1 MSKTLR
7 ILAQSVSASELEQ
20 IKALMHGMQM
30 PTRWEWTADAA
41 NADVVL
47 IDVDSLYGHMDWLKA
62 QSQGRK
68 VICLTASSM
77 GEQDIVIARPI
88 SVGGIKHALALTAGD
103 DLGNTGVKPAANNA
117 PIVGTPARPA
127 RVTGEQPAVTIPSSQ
142 RITAEQPA
150 LRHVT
155 GEQPV
160 VRQVTGE
167 QRAVPMTPITTPAAA
182 AASTPAAPQVPTPA
196 PAQPVSV
203 LARITGQQRVV
214 PSTPIAAPV
223 EPTSFLKPQAS
234 TLADYLLGDHLEAPA
249 MIARTG
255 LPALIIDRS
264 NDRYY
269 GGLTLKPLLPYCQ
282 GRIERSEWKPVPEK
296 ELASLRASGSGLPLS
311 RLLWLYTLG
320 TSNGVALLP
329 GLDANSR
336 FKLLKW
342 PQIER
347 EFPKHFR
354 IATAMMKAPALL
366 VEVSDFAGAGL
377 NEVIDFVNAY
387 AAIGVVCPENQSPLT
402 DRKLVLER
410 LQARAS

>member
-7 ILAQSVSASELEQ
+7 IAAQSVSASELEQ

-30 PTRWEWTADAA
+30 LTRWEWTADAA
-41 NADVVL
+41 HADVVL
-47 IDVDSLYGHMDWLKA
+47 IDVDTLYGHMDWLKA
-62 QSQGRK
+62 QSQGRRM
-68 VICLTASSM
+68 ICLTASSM
-77 GEQDIVIARPI
+77 GEQDVVIARPI
-88 SVGGIKHALALTAGD
+88 SVGGIKHALALVAGD
-103 DLGNTGVKPAANNA
+103 DLGVAGVKPAANNV
-117 PIVGTPARPA
+117 PIVSTPNRPA
-127 RVTGEQPAVTIPSSQ
+127 RVTGEQPIVPTPSSQ
-142 RITAEQPA
+142 RVTAEQPA
-150 LRHVT
+150 IRRVT
-155 GEQPV
+155 GEQP
-160 VRQVTGE
+160 
-167 QRAVPMTPITTPAAA
+167 AVPAQPRPAAA
-182 AASTPAAPQVPTPA
+182 VPVP
-196 PAQPVSV
+196 
-203 LARITGQQRVV
+203 RITGQQRVV
-214 PSTPIAAPV
+214 PSPAAV
-223 EPTSFLKPQAS
+223 EPTPLLRPAAS
-234 TLADYLLGDHLEAPA
+234 TLADYLLDDHLDAPA
-249 MIARTG
+249 MLARAG

-282 GRIERSEWKPVPEK
+282 GRIERGEWKPVPEK
-296 ELASLRASGSGLPLS
+296 ELAALRESGSGLPLS

-354 IATAMMKAPALL
+354 IATAMMKAPASL
-366 VEVSDFAGAGL
+366 VEVSEFAGATL

-402 DRKLVLER
+402 DRKQLLER